1 MRLLEKTAQG
11 TILGGVLT
19 LVAVVVLSGSLEAQT
34 IGMVAD
40 DRTHTVTV
48 FDADSDT
55 VLGSVPLP
63 GSGIVTGDCSITA
76 NQSLGY
82 VTDLRS
88 RVWGIDLTGPTPS
101 LLPAPYPIPIS
112 NRGQDTSISPDEQFL
127 VVCSAFQP
135 VAVIDIA
142 TQTEIGTFSLGPGVG
157 CNSVDVCSD
166 GSVLVTSLIG
176 TVRRLTIDSAGNLTD
191 TGEALSSSFP
201 LNAYCSPSSNAGVVV
216 NQVGGG
222 SVESFTIPGLASVD
236 VRFTTG
242 VSAHAGA
249 INPAGDR
256 VFVRTAS
263 GTVDAFGFNQATGA
277 LSATPLFTI
286 NVNSSQPFF
295 GIDQIAV
302 HPNGLKLYI
311 PEVGA
316 LGVYD
321 VDPAFDSGDLITSI
335 VDGNIIRPTG
345 VCFPA
350 TPPLE

>member
-1 MRLLEKTAQG
+1 MRLLGKTAQG

-112 NRGQDTSISPDEQFL
+112 NLGEDTSISPDEQFL
-127 VVCSAFQP
+127 VVCDSVAPEP

-142 TQTEIGTFSLGPGVG
+142 TQTEIGTFSLGPGG

-166 GSVLVTSLIG
+166 GSVLVTSFFPPG

-191 TGEALSSSFP
+191 TGEALSSDFSM
-201 LNAYCSPSSNAGVVV
+201 NAYCSPSSTAACTAPRAL
-216 NQVGGG
+216 
-222 SVESFTIPGLASVD
+222 S
-236 VRFTTG
+236 
-242 VSAHAGA
+242 
-249 INPAGDR
+249 PAG
-256 VFVRTAS
+256 S
-263 GTVDAFGFNQATGA
+263 G
-277 LSATPLFTI
+277 PM
-286 NVNSSQPFF
+286 
-295 GIDQIAV
+295 
-302 HPNGLKLYI
+302 K
-311 PEVGA
+311 
-316 LGVYD
+316 
-321 VDPAFDSGDLITSI
+321 
-335 VDGNIIRPTG
+335 
-345 VCFPA
+345 
-350 TPPLE
+350 